1 MLRDALLQF
10 FFRRAYPV
18 AMPMALPYY
27 TAEMV
32 RAMPEDGNRYE
43 VVHGELFV
51 SPSPARPH
59 QRVVTETIV
68 RLVEYCRRFHLG
80 EALVS
85 PADISWSPDTLVQP
99 DVFVIAP
106 SESGGADWT
115 TVRTLRLVVEV
126 LSPSTSRNDRFA
138 KRKLY
143 QAQGVETLWL
153 VDIERRLVEV
163 WRPDALFPQVE
174 TERIAWHPAEAG
186 EPLVIELGGLFR

>member
-1 MLRDALLQF
+1 
-10 FFRRAYPV
+10 
-18 AMPMALPYY
+18 MPMALPYY

-59 QRVVTETIV
+59 QRVVTDLIV
-68 RLVEYCRRFHLG
+68 LLALYCRQYGVG
-80 EALVS
+80 EPLVS
-85 PADISWSPDTLVQP
+85 PADISWGPDTLVQP

-106 SESGGADWT
+106 SESGGVEWA
-115 TVRTLRLVVEV
+115 TVRTLRLVAEV

-163 WRPDALFPQVE
+163 WRPDTLFPHVE
-174 TERIAWHPAEAG
+174 TERIAWHPPEAA
-186 EPLVIELGGLFR
+186 EPLVIELGELFG

>member
-1 MLRDALLQF
+1 
-10 FFRRAYPV
+10 
-18 AMPMALPYY
+18 MPMALPYY

-43 VVHGELFV
+43 VV
-51 SPSPARPH
+51 
-59 QRVVTETIV
+59 
-68 RLVEYCRRFHLG
+68 
-80 EALVS
+80 
-85 PADISWSPDTLVQP
+85 DTLVQP

-163 WRPDALFPQVE
+163 WHPDALFPQVG
-174 TERIAWHPAEAG
+174 TERIAWHPPEAG
-186 EPLVIELGGLFR
+186 EPLVIELGGLFA

>member
-1 MLRDALLQF
+1 
-10 FFRRAYPV
+10 
-18 AMPMALPYY
+18 MPMALPYY

-59 QRVVTETIV
+59 QRVVTDFII
-68 RLVEYCRRFHLG
+68 LVALYCRRHGLG

-153 VDIERRLVEV
+153 VDIERRIVEV
-163 WRPDALFPQVE
+163 WHPGAMFPLVE
-174 TERIAWHPAEAG
+174 TERVAWRPPEAA
-186 EPLVIELGGLFR
+186 EPLVIELDRLFG

>member
-1 MLRDALLQF
+1 
-10 FFRRAYPV
+10 
-18 AMPMALPYY
+18 MPMALPYY

-32 RAMPEDGNRYE
+32 RTMPEDGNRYE

-59 QRVVTETIV
+59 QRVVTDLII
-68 RLVEYCRRFHLG
+68 LVALYCRRYGLG

-99 DVFVIAP
+99 DVFVIAA
-106 SESGGADWT
+106 SESDGPDWT

-163 WRPDALFPQVE
+163 WRPEALFPQVE
-174 TERIAWHPAEAG
+174 TERIVWHPSEAS
-186 EPLVIELGGLFR
+186 EPLTIELGELLG